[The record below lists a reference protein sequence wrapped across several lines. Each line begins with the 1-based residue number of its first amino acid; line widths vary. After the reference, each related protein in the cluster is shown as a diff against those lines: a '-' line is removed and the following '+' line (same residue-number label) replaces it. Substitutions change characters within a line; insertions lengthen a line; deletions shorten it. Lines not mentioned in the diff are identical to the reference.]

1 MKSCASSSR
10 GTYWERRGDM
20 SETDLLISRIGHL
33 GSIRLNRPKALNSL
47 TLGMVRIFARA
58 LDEFGLDA
66 DIHAVL
72 VTGEGERGLCA
83 GGDIRAL
90 YDLKGVERDAFK
102 AFWRE
107 EYELNAHIAS
117 FPKPYVAVMDG
128 VVMGGGVGVSAH
140 GNRRV
145 ATERTRLAMPETG
158 IGFIPDV
165 GGSWLLTRDG
175 GAGVYMALSG
185 ASVTAADAIH
195 VGLADL
201 MINFGD
207 IPRLRQSLAEI
218 GGGEDVDLV
227 LSDLARAPNEG
238 VLEKHKP
245 LLDAAM
251 AHDRVEDIVAALDGC
266 DREFARRAAGEIDQK
281 SPTSLRLT
289 HELLKRASRADSLQS
304 CLVDEF
310 RVACR
315 LLHSHDLFEGIRAA
329 IVDKDRRPRW
339 SPATLAQ
346 VEDETI
352 AAMLRGDGEAEPAF
366 RPWPAAAW
374 RAWRARL
381 ETDDASRMEERAQ

>member
-1 MKSCASSSR
+1 
-10 GTYWERRGDM
+10 M

-33 GSIRLNRPKALNSL
+33 GAIRLNRPKALNSL
-47 TLGMVRIFARA
+47 TLGMVRGFARA

-66 DIHAVL
+66 HIQAVL

-90 YDLKGVERDAFK
+90 YDLPAAERDSFK

-107 EYELNAHIAS
+107 EYELNARIAS

-158 IGFIPDV
+158 IGFLPDV

-201 MINFGD
+201 VINSGD
-207 IPRLRQSLAEI
+207 IARLLQDLGRIESVE
-218 GGGEDVDLV
+218 EVDLV
-227 LSDLARAPNEG
+227 LSNLARAPDEG
-238 VLEKHKP
+238 VLERHKP

-251 AHDRVEDIVAALDGC
+251 AHDRVEDIIAALDGC
-266 DREFARRAAGEIDQK
+266 DGEFARRAARELEQK

-289 HELLKRASRADSLQS
+289 HELLKRASRAESLQS
-304 CLVDEF
+304 CLVNEF
-310 RVACR
+310 RAACR
-315 LLHSHDLFEGIRAA
+315 LLHSHDLFEGVRAA

-339 SPATLAQ
+339 SPATLAE

-352 AAMLRGDGEAEPAF
+352 AAMLRGDGEAEPVF

-374 RAWRARL
+374 RGWRARL
-381 ETDDASRMEERAQ
+381 EADGALRMEEGA

>member
-1 MKSCASSSR
+1 
-10 GTYWERRGDM
+10 M
-20 SETDLLISRIGHL
+20 SETELLISRAGHL

-47 TLGMVRIFARA
+47 TLGMVRGFTRA

-66 DIHAVL
+66 SIHAVL

-83 GGDIRAL
+83 GGDIRVL
-90 YDLKGVERDAFK
+90 YDLPGAERDSFK

-107 EYELNAHIAS
+107 EYELNARIAS

-165 GGSWLLTRDG
+165 GGSWLLTRDA

-185 ASVTAADAIH
+185 ASVTAADAIRL
-195 VGLADL
+195 GLADL
-201 MINFGD
+201 MINSGD
-207 IPRLRQSLAEI
+207 IARLRQGLERIESV
-218 GGGEDVDLV
+218 EDVDLV
-227 LSDLARAPNEG
+227 LSHLARAPGEG
-238 VLEKHKP
+238 ALERHKR

-251 AHDRVEDIVAALDGC
+251 ARDRVEDILAALDGC
-266 DREFARRAAGEIDQK
+266 DSEFARGAVNELKQK

-289 HELLKRASRADSLQS
+289 HELLKRASRFESLQS
-304 CLVDEF
+304 CLLDEF
-310 RVACR
+310 HVACH

-329 IVDKDRRPRW
+329 IVDKDRRPQW
-339 SPATLAQ
+339 SPATLAR

-352 AAMLRGDGEAEPAF
+352 AAMPRGDGEAEPAF

-374 RAWRARL
+374 RGWRVQ
-381 ETDDASRMEERAQ
+381 ERAQ

>member
-1 MKSCASSSR
+1 
-10 GTYWERRGDM
+10 M

-47 TLGMVRIFARA
+47 TLGMVRGFARA

-66 DIHAVL
+66 SIHAVL

-90 YDLKGVERDAFK
+90 YDLPGAQRNSFK

-107 EYELNAHIAS
+107 EYELNARIAS

-175 GAGVYMALSG
+175 GVGVYMALSG

-201 MINFGD
+201 MINSSD
-207 IPRLRQSLAEI
+207 IPRLRQEC
-218 GGGEDVDLV
+218 GGNWRSRGCRLGLV
-227 LSDLARAPNEG
+227 RSGARA
-238 VLEKHKP
+238 K
-245 LLDAAM
+245 
-251 AHDRVEDIVAALDGC
+251 
-266 DREFARRAAGEIDQK
+266 
-281 SPTSLRLT
+281 
-289 HELLKRASRADSLQS
+289 
-304 CLVDEF
+304 
-310 RVACR
+310 
-315 LLHSHDLFEGIRAA
+315 
-329 IVDKDRRPRW
+329 
-339 SPATLAQ
+339 
-346 VEDETI
+346 
-352 AAMLRGDGEAEPAF
+352 
-366 RPWPAAAW
+366 
-374 RAWRARL
+374 
-381 ETDDASRMEERAQ
+381 

>member
-1 MKSCASSSR
+1 
-10 GTYWERRGDM
+10 M
-20 SETDLLISRIGHL
+20 SEADLLISRIGHL

-66 DIHAVL
+66 SIHAVL

-90 YDLKGVERDAFK
+90 YDLPGAERDSFK

-107 EYELNAHIAS
+107 EYELNARIAS

-128 VVMGGGVGVSAH
+128 VVMGGGVGISAH

-165 GGSWLLTRDG
+165 GGSWLLTRSG

-185 ASVTAADAIH
+185 ASVIAADAIH
-195 VGLADL
+195 LGLADL
-201 MINFGD
+201 IINSSD
-207 IPRLRQSLAEI
+207 IPRLRQSLEEI
-218 GGGEDVDLV
+218 GGAEDVDLV
-227 LSDLARAPNEG
+227 LSNLARAPNEG

-251 AHDRVEDIVAALDGC
+251 AHDRVEDIIVALEGC
-266 DREFARRAAGEIDQK
+266 DCEFARRAVRELEQK

-289 HELLKRASRADSLQS
+289 HELLKRASRSDSLQS
-304 CLVDEF
+304 CLVNEF

-329 IVDKDRRPRW
+329 IVDKDRKPRW

-352 AAMLRGDGEAEPAF
+352 AAMLRGDGEAEPVF
-366 RPWPAAAW
+366 PPWPRAAW
-374 RAWRARL
+374 RGWRARL
-381 ETDDASRMEERAQ
+381 ETDGESRMDERAQ

>member
-1 MKSCASSSR
+1 
-10 GTYWERRGDM
+10 M

-47 TLGMVRIFARA
+47 TLGMVRGFARA

-90 YDLKGVERDAFK
+90 YDLPAAERDSFK

-107 EYELNAHIAS
+107 EYELNARIAS

-201 MINFGD
+201 VINSGD
-207 IPRLRQSLAEI
+207 IARLLQDLGRIESVE
-218 GGGEDVDLV
+218 EVDLV
-227 LSDLARAPNEG
+227 LSNLARAPDEG
-238 VLEKHKP
+238 VLERHKP

-251 AHDRVEDIVAALDGC
+251 AHDRVEDIIAALDGC
-266 DREFARRAAGEIDQK
+266 DCEFARRAARELEQK

-289 HELLKRASRADSLQS
+289 HELLKRASRAESLQS
-304 CLVDEF
+304 CLVNEF
-310 RVACR
+310 RAACR
-315 LLHSHDLFEGIRAA
+315 LLHSHDLFEGVRAA

-339 SPATLAQ
+339 SPATLAE

-352 AAMLRGDGEAEPAF
+352 AAMLRGDGEAEPVF

-374 RAWRARL
+374 RGWRARL
-381 ETDDASRMEERAQ
+381 EADGALRMEEGA

>member
-1 MKSCASSSR
+1 
-10 GTYWERRGDM
+10 M
-20 SETDLLISRIGHL
+20 SEADLLISRIGHL

-66 DIHAVL
+66 SIHAVL

-90 YDLKGVERDAFK
+90 YDLPGAERDSFK

-107 EYELNAHIAS
+107 EYELNARIAS

-128 VVMGGGVGVSAH
+128 VVMGGGVGISAH

-145 ATERTRLAMPETG
+145 ATERTHLAMPETG

-175 GAGVYMALSG
+175 GAGLYMALSG
-185 ASVTAADAIH
+185 AGVTAADVIH
-195 VGLADL
+195 VGVADL
-201 MINFGD
+201 MIDSDD
-207 IPRLRQSLAEI
+207 IPRLRQTLAGI
-218 GGGEDVDLV
+218 GGAEDVDLV

-238 VLEKHKP
+238 VLERHKP
-245 LLDAAM
+245 LLDAAIM
-251 AHDRVEDIVAALDGC
+251 HDRVEDIIAALNGC
-266 DREFARRAAGEIDQK
+266 DCEFARRAARELEQK

-289 HELLKRASRADSLQS
+289 HELLKRASRSESLQN
-304 CLVDEF
+304 CLVNEF
-310 RVACR
+310 RVACC
-315 LLHSHDLFEGIRAA
+315 LLRSHDLFEGIRAA

-346 VEDETI
+346 VQDETI
-352 AAMLRGDGEAEPAF
+352 AAMLRGDGEAEPVF

-374 RAWRARL
+374 RGWRDRL
-381 ETDDASRMEERAQ
+381 QADGASRMDERAQ

>member
-1 MKSCASSSR
+1 MN
-10 GTYWERRGDM
+10 
-20 SETDLLISRIGHL
+20 ETDLLVSRVGHL

-47 TLGMVRIFARA
+47 TFDMARGFSHA
-58 LDEFGLDA
+58 LDEFGLDTN
-66 DIHAVL
+66 ICAVL

-83 GGDIRAL
+83 GGDIREL
-90 YDLKGVERDAFK
+90 HDLQGIERDAFK

-107 EYELNAHIAS
+107 EYELNARIAS

-128 VVMGGGVGVSAH
+128 IVMGGGVGISAH

-185 ASVTAADAIH
+185 VSVTGADAIH

-201 MINFGD
+201 LIDSGD
-207 IPRLRQSLAEI
+207 IPQLRQSLEEI
-218 GGGEDVDLV
+218 DSIEDVDLA
-227 LSDLARAPNEG
+227 LSSLARTPGEG
-238 VLEKHKP
+238 VLEKQEA
-245 LLDAAM
+245 LLGAVM
-251 AHDRVEDIVAALDGC
+251 FRDRVEDIIGALVAE
-266 DREFARRAAGEIDQK
+266 RSEFARQAAGEIGRK

-289 HELLKRASRADSLQS
+289 HELLKRALSADSLQS
-304 CLVDEF
+304 CLVNEF

-315 LLHSHDLFEGIRAA
+315 LLGSHDLVEGIRAA
-329 IVDKDRRPRW
+329 IIDKDRSPRW
-339 SPATLAQ
+339 FPATLAQ

-352 AAMLRGDGEAEPAF
+352 AAMLQGTGDIEPAF

-374 RAWRARL
+374 RDWRGRPGEGFAARQAERAR
-381 ETDDASRMEERAQ
+381 R

>member
-20 SETDLLISRIGHL
+20 SETDLLVSRIGHL

-47 TLGMVRIFARA
+47 TLGMVRSFSGA

-66 DIHAVL
+66 GIHAVL

-83 GGDIRAL
+83 GGDVRAL
-90 YDLKGVERDAFK
+90 YDMKGAERDAFK

-107 EYELNAHIAS
+107 EYELNARIAS
-117 FPKPYVAVMDG
+117 FPKPYVAIMDG
-128 VVMGGGVGVSAH
+128 VVMGGGVGISAH

-195 VGLADL
+195 VGIADL
-201 MINFGD
+201 MINSSD
-207 IPRLRQSLAEI
+207 IPRLRQSLGRIEAVE
-218 GGGEDVDLV
+218 EVDLV
-227 LSDLARAPNEG
+227 LSKLARAPNEG
-238 VLEKHKP
+238 VLESQKP

-251 AHDRVEDIVAALDGC
+251 AHDRVEDIIAALDGC
-266 DREFARRAAGEIDQK
+266 DCDFARRVAREIEQK

-289 HELLKRASRADSLQS
+289 HKLLKRASRSDSLQS

-329 IVDKDRRPRW
+329 IVDKDRSPRW

-346 VEDETI
+346 VENETI

-374 RAWRARL
+374 RGWQDRI
-381 ETDDASRMEERAQ
+381 ETNGASRMEERA

>member
-10 GTYWERRGDM
+10 GTYWEHRGDM
-20 SETDLLISRIGHL
+20 SEPELLISRIGHL
-33 GSIRLNRPKALNSL
+33 GSIHLNRPKALNSL
-47 TLGMVRIFARA
+47 TLGMVRIFALA

-66 DIHAVL
+66 SIHAVL

-90 YDLKGVERDAFK
+90 YDLPGAERDSFK

-107 EYELNAHIAS
+107 EYELNARIAS

-128 VVMGGGVGVSAH
+128 VVMGGGVGISAH

-201 MINFGD
+201 MINSAD

-218 GGGEDVDLV
+218 GGAEEVDLV
-227 LSDLARAPNEG
+227 LSDLARAPDEG
-238 VLEKHKP
+238 VLERHKP
-245 LLDAAM
+245 LLDAAT
-251 AHDRVEDIVAALDGC
+251 AHDCVGDIIAALEGC
-266 DREFARRAAGEIDQK
+266 DGEFALRAARELDQK

-289 HELLKRASRADSLQS
+289 HELLKRASRAERLQS
-304 CLVDEF
+304 CLIDEF

-315 LLHSHDLFEGIRAA
+315 LLRTNDLFEGIRAA
-329 IVDKDRRPRW
+329 IVDKDRKPRW

-374 RAWRARL
+374 RRWRARL
-381 ETDDASRMEERAQ
+381 ETEGASRMEEGA

>member
-1 MKSCASSSR
+1 
-10 GTYWERRGDM
+10 M

-47 TLGMVRIFARA
+47 TLGMVRGFARA

-66 DIHAVL
+66 SIHAVL

-90 YDLKGVERDAFK
+90 YDLPAAERDSFK

-107 EYELNAHIAS
+107 EYELNARIAS

-201 MINFGD
+201 MINSGD
-207 IPRLRQSLAEI
+207 IARLRQSLAEI
-218 GGGEDVDLV
+218 GGAEDVDLV
-227 LSDLARAPNEG
+227 LSELGARAE
-238 VLEKHKP
+238 
-245 LLDAAM
+245 
-251 AHDRVEDIVAALDGC
+251 
-266 DREFARRAAGEIDQK
+266 
-281 SPTSLRLT
+281 
-289 HELLKRASRADSLQS
+289 
-304 CLVDEF
+304 
-310 RVACR
+310 
-315 LLHSHDLFEGIRAA
+315 
-329 IVDKDRRPRW
+329 
-339 SPATLAQ
+339 
-346 VEDETI
+346 
-352 AAMLRGDGEAEPAF
+352 
-366 RPWPAAAW
+366 
-374 RAWRARL
+374 
-381 ETDDASRMEERAQ
+381 